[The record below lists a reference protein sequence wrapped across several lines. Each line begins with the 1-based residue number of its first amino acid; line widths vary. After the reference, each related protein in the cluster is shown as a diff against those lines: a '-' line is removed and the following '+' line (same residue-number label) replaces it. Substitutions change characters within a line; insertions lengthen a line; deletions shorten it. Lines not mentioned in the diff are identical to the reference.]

1 MPILQKQILSAFT
14 LVVAASA
21 AAQSPKPAITGFV
34 VDAQTKQPLVG
45 AVVRVSGASVS
56 PTAVTDAQG
65 RFAARAAA
73 GVEADISY
81 IPEFGISDSRFS
93 CYARFPIGAYYI
105 CPPNNMDGKMQNCKV

>member
-34 VDAQTKQPLVG
+34 VDAQTKQRLVG

-81 IPEFGISDSRFS
+81 MTRVRDKDCVKNRVKRAKIVRFTL
-93 CYARFPIGAYYI
+93 C
-105 CPPNNMDGKMQNCKV
+105 

>member
-81 IPEFGISDSRFS
+81 MGYATQRVKLSAGATSSMVWWSRQQS
-93 CYARFPIGAYYI
+93 LS
-105 CPPNNMDGKMQNCKV
+105 V

>member
-21 AAQSPKPAITGFV
+21 VAQSPKPAITGFV

-65 RFAARAAA
+65 RFVARAAA

-81 IPEFGISDSRFS
+81 IREFGIRI
-93 CYARFPIGAYYI
+93 A
-105 CPPNNMDGKMQNCKV
+105 